1 MKNENTGKAKR
12 ELRVELK
19 YCEGCGGL
27 GVREC
32 GGGQVY
38 CDSCTRTMEELAVG
52 RRSSGRTPLGQTLL
66 DQTSLHPTL
75 SRGTLSRG
83 PILPVG
89 NRSRLDDAGVNN
101 GRDFNETESDGA
113 DLDESDFD
121 DFDSDD
127 FDSDDFDANDVNA
140 MTRTAAGGAA

>member
-1 MKNENTGKAKR
+1 MKNENTGKAKN

-38 CDSCTRTMEELAVG
+38 CDSCTRKMEELAVG
-52 RRSSGRTPLGQTLL
+52 RGALGRTPRGE
-66 DQTSLHPTL
+66 SLSRQTL

-89 NRSRLDDAGVNN
+89 KRSRLDDTAADN
-101 GRDFNETESDGA
+101 GRDLNEPESDKV
-113 DLDESDFD
+113 DFDESDLD
-121 DFDSDD
+121 DFDSDE
-127 FDSDDFDANDVNA
+127 FDSDDFDANDLDA
-140 MTRTAAGGAA
+140 MTRIAAGGAA